1 MNRKIL
7 VIRFSS
13 LGDII
18 LSSPTVLNLKIGY
31 PQSHITFLTKPKYR
45 QIVKMFG
52 TVDEIALLPESGKF
66 TEQLLLLKYLEQ
78 QNFDIIVD
86 LHGNFRSSIARTVL
100 TAGQKVVYPG
110 NRSARQRIVRFKD
123 FPATNSNS
131 HILTHTHTHTI
142 DKYNDCLLQLG
153 LPAPA
158 RRPVFQEINGT
169 IAAEHPT
176 VVIAAGAAFKN
187 KQWPVEKF
195 AEVAIKLYHSHQ
207 AKIIWAATEKDE
219 TPASLKEQ
227 IPEDKLSLLSNHPIA
242 ELASI
247 ISQATI
253 TIANDSGIAHLSS
266 AVGTP
271 VISIFGPT
279 HPALGF
285 EPRGLLDEIIQAD
298 VSCRP
303 CSLHGDKAC
312 FQKEQFCFTQIEPS
326 EVIEKADAL
335 ISVRSLMTKALF
347 IDRDGTVIVD
357 KPFDSDPAN
366 IEFENGSIEA
376 LNKATELGFKLII
389 VTNQSG
395 VARGYFGIDKMKKF
409 NAALEQKLAEQKIKI
424 DAIKYCPHY
433 PGGSVAEYSFSC
445 DCRKPAGGMAEKAA
459 LKHNIDLRKSYVI
472 GDKLDDINF
481 GRVIGAG
488 HFLVL
493 TGQGNENSQRL
504 SEDRDEG
511 RNLICDNLLV
521 AIMKIE
527 TLENHFVHY

>member
-1 MNRKIL
+1 MDLKIL

-66 TEQLLLLKYLEQ
+66 SEQMSLLKFLEQ

-86 LHGNFRSSIARTVL
+86 LHSNFRSSIARTVL

-131 HILTHTHTHTI
+131 HTHTHTI

-153 LPAPA
+153 LAAPA
-158 RRPVFQEINGT
+158 SRPVFQRSNGR
-169 IAAEHPT
+169 IAGEQPT
-176 VVIAAGAAFKN
+176 VLIAAGAAFKN

-195 AEVAIKLYHSHQ
+195 AEVAIKLHHSHQ

-247 ISQATI
+247 IAEATI

-312 FQKEQFCFTQIEPS
+312 FQKEQYCFTQIEPS
-326 EVIEKADAL
+326 EVIEKAGGL
-335 ISVRSLMTKALF
+335 ISVRSKMTKALF
-347 IDRDGTVIVD
+347 VDRDGTIIVD

-376 LNKATELGFKLII
+376 LKKAQELGFKLII

-459 LKHNIDLRKSYVI
+459 LEHNVELRKSYVI
-472 GDKLDDINF
+472 GDKLDDLNL

-493 TGQGNENSQRL
+493 TGQGQENSQKL
-504 SEDRDEG
+504 PQGRDDG
-511 RNLICDNLLV
+511 RNLVCDNLLTAV
-521 AIMKIE
+521 TRIE
-527 TLENHFVHY
+527 ALENKYVHN

>member
-31 PQSHITFLTKPKYR
+31 PQSYITFLTKPKYR

-86 LHGNFRSSIARTVL
+86 LHGNFRSSLARTVL
-100 TAGQKVVYPG
+100 TAGQKVVYPR

-123 FPATNSNS
+123 FTATNGN
-131 HILTHTHTHTI
+131 THTHSI
-142 DKYNDCLLQLG
+142 DKYNDCLLELG
-153 LPAPA
+153 LAAPT
-158 RRPVFQEINGT
+158 RRPVFQEIKGI

-195 AEVAIKLYHSHQ
+195 AEVAVKLHHSHQ

-247 ISQATI
+247 ISEATI

-312 FQKEQFCFTQIEPS
+312 FQKEQYCFTQIEPP
-326 EVIEKADAL
+326 EVIKKAGRL
-335 ISVRSLMTKALF
+335 IVMRLKMTKALF
-347 IDRDGTVIVD
+347 VDRDGTVIVD

-376 LNKATELGFKLII
+376 LKKAQELGFKLII

-409 NAALEQKLAEQKIKI
+409 NAALEQKLAEQNIKI
-424 DAIKYCPHY
+424 DAIEYCPHY
-433 PGGSVAEYSFSC
+433 PGGAVAEYSFSC

-459 LKHNIDLRKSYVI
+459 LEHNIDLRKSYVI
-472 GDKLDDINF
+472 GDKLDDLNL

-493 TGQGNENSQRL
+493 TGQGRENSRKLPQ
-504 SEDRDEG
+504 DQEG
-511 RNLICDNLLV
+511 LGNLLCDNLLAAV
-521 AIMKIE
+521 ARVE
-527 TLENHFVHY
+527 TLENKYVHK